1 MRDGSPFDAMK
12 LERELSYYRRECND
26 LGARLLRLQEEQ
38 SQAFREARRSRTVV
52 KLIREAH
59 RLADLAATPEELGA
73 PLLEVIAENTLCDR
87 AAFVLRTTPPGAP
100 ELFRITHTVG
110 FGAEALEEA
119 VPVPAPPP
127 FFLTTSR
134 TPLETP
140 AYELTGLLGLPFILW
155 SYDAATG
162 RGLILGNRSEANVTR
177 PFESGDQELMEAA
190 LSVYLDVL
198 LRKQGEVDLRR
209 AKAMAEEGSAL
220 RARFIAT
227 LSHELRTPLNTIIG
241 FSEMIAEAPRYRLTP
256 DKQESYAR
264 HIFDSGRTLLELIN
278 DILDYS
284 SLAQVA
290 PTLAL
295 EWCPAAA
302 LVAGTVEGLSA
313 IAIQKEVRLEVG
325 EVEPGVEL
333 RVDRLRFGQ
342 ILSNLVSNGV
352 KFTPAGGAVR
362 VSVRREP
369 DGGAAIEVADT
380 GVGMRAE
387 DIPRALEPFRQID
400 GGHARHFAGS
410 GLGLPIA
417 AGFAASHGGTLRI
430 ESEPGAGTRAALV
443 LPAGALRSAG
453 GAAELGRVSAAE

>member
-1 MRDGSPFDAMK
+1 MRDGSTLDALK
-12 LERELSYYRRECND
+12 LERELAYYRRECND

-52 KLIREAH
+52 KLSREAH
-59 RLADLAATPEELGA
+59 RLADLAGTPDELGL

-87 AAFVLRTTPPGAP
+87 AAFVLRVPSESGSDM
-100 ELFRITHTVG
+100 FRVTHSVG
-110 FGAEALEEA
+110 FGAEPAEELVA
-119 VPVPAPPP
+119 VPAPPA

-134 TPLETP
+134 TPLESP
-140 AYELTGLLGLPFILW
+140 AYELTGILGVPFILW
-155 SYDAATG
+155 SYDPATG
-162 RGLILGNRSEANVTR
+162 RGLIVGNRSEANVSR
-177 PFESGDQELMEAA
+177 PFEAGDQELMEAA
-190 LSVYLDVL
+190 LSVYLDIL
-198 LRKQGEVDLRR
+198 LRKQGEVELKR
-209 AKAMAEEGSAL
+209 ARAVAEEASAL

-241 FSEMIAEAPRYRLTP
+241 FSEMIIDAPRYRMTP
-256 DKQESYAR
+256 EKQESYAR
-264 HIFDSGRTLLELIN
+264 HIHESGRTLLSLIN

-290 PTLAL
+290 PSLAL
-295 EWCPAAA
+295 EWCPAARLLEGTVA
-302 LVAGTVEGLSA
+302 GLSALAIQKDVRLVAGP
-313 IAIQKEVRLEVG
+313 
-325 EVEPGVEL
+325 VEPGLEL

-352 KFTPAGGAVR
+352 KFTPAGGSVT
-362 VSVRREP
+362 VSLHREP

-400 GGHARHFAGS
+400 GGHARAFPGS

-417 AGFAASHGGTLRI
+417 SGFAAAHGGRLRI
-430 ESEPGAGTRAALV
+430 ESEPGVGTRAALL
-443 LPAGALRSAG
+443 LPAGALRDAPPAG
-453 GAAELGRVSAAE
+453 GG